1 MKMVL
6 DITYTRSMA
15 PRPSTLPARSF
26 ELVDVSVN
34 HNTVPALID
43 VSLVI
48 PTSGTTAIAGA
59 NGSGKSTLLGV
70 LAGVVSVG
78 SGVVLRGEHAAR
90 GDRAER
96 GEHAKRGAVALVVQ
110 RSSVPDG
117 LPLTVLDAVRMGRWA
132 QRGFWRPFTRTD
144 HRIVDESLDRLG
156 LGLLADRP
164 LSALSGG
171 QRQRT
176 FVAQGLA
183 QRAGILLLDEPTVG
197 LDDLAREL
205 IATALDDEARRGT
218 TVVHVTHDVDV
229 MRRADRVIRLE
240 SGRVV
245 DEVSVTTG
253 R

>member
-15 PRPSTLPARSF
+15 PRPSTLPALAF

-70 LAGVVSVG
+70 LAGVVPVG
-78 SGVVLRGEHAAR
+78 SGVVLRGEHAA
-90 GDRAER
+90 
-96 GEHAKRGAVALVVQ
+96 RGAVALVVQ

-132 QRGFWRPFTRTD
+132 QRGFWHPLTRTD
-144 HRIVDESLDRLG
+144 HRIVDESLDQLG
-156 LGLLADRP
+156 LGLLAHRA

-171 QRQRT
+171 QRQRA

-205 IATALDDEARRGT
+205 IAAALDDEARRGT

-240 SGRVV
+240 SGRVI
-245 DEVSVTTG
+245 DEANVTTG